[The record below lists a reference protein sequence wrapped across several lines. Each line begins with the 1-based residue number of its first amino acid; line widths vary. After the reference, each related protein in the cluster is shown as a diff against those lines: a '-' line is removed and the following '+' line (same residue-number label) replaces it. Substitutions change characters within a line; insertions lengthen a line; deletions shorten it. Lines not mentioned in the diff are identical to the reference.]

1 MKDESKLDIC
11 HQAIRMEIPVRKEH
25 SGLAFILNRTYKSGM
40 SALNLFECTRG
51 VWANVPR
58 DESIKYAYATYN
70 GIVKEV
76 YEIHSWVEAGT
87 QQYITRSP
95 EEVNRKG
102 RWEFIGRIADEE
114 IRQIYIGNLI
124 EKNRSYGTPFIKVG

>member
-11 HQAIRMEIPVRKEH
+11 HQNSKLEIPVRKEH
-25 SGLAFILNRTYKSGM
+25 SGLAFILNKTYKSGM

-58 DESIKYAYATYN
+58 DESIKYAYATFN

-87 QQYITRSP
+87 QQYITRSL
-95 EEVNRKG
+95 EDVNRKG
-102 RWEFIGRIADEE
+102 RWEFVGQIADEYV
-114 IRQIYIGNLI
+114 RQLYIGNVI
-124 EKNRSYGTPFIKVG
+124 ERERSYGSPFVKVG